1 MAEIITVI
9 NQKGGVGKTTVAVNL
24 SSFMS
29 EYFKKILLLDF
40 DPQSDASV
48 WMCKHYGGE
57 HTGYKTSPPPRI
69 EDILRFGL
77 QQSNLEDE
85 AFRRQLKQF
94 SKEAS
99 GNTEP
104 AVITTSL
111 NLDKIDREMTG
122 IGERKATAKLVDTI
136 KIISEDYDLVLI
148 DTAPYIS
155 NLHYIVVSASDYIL
169 IPITL
174 DATAIGGGGNV
185 ITLILSDV
193 IKYYNNPHVSVLGVL
208 INNYEKVSNI
218 SKAMEDMASE
228 VFGELIFKTRIK
240 SAVKLR
246 ELPLLN
252 STLDKIYPKLPLS
265 QDFKNLAEEIYERM
279 RGRRPRA
286 TTD

>member
-1 MAEIITVI
+1 MAMILTVI

-29 EYFKKILLLDF
+29 EYFQKILLLDF

-48 WMCKHYGGE
+48 WLCKDYGDSVGQLNAQ
-57 HTGYKTSPPPRI
+57 HQRPKI
-69 EDILRFGL
+69 EDILQFGL
-77 QQSNLEDE
+77 KNDLDDSAVKQE
-85 AFRRQLKQF
+85 LKAL
-94 SKEAS
+94 SLAAVS
-99 GNTEP
+99 GITP

-111 NLDKIDREMTG
+111 NLDRIDREMTG
-122 IGERKATAKLVDTI
+122 IGERKAAAKLIETI

-185 ITLILSDV
+185 INLILSDV
-193 IKYYNNPHVSVLGVL
+193 RKYYNNPDVSVIGVL

-218 SKAMEDMASE
+218 SKAMEDMALE
-228 VFGELIFKTRIK
+228 VFGDLIFKTRIK

-246 ELPLLN
+246 ELPILN
-252 STLDKIYPKLPLS
+252 STLDKVYPKLPLS
-265 QDFKNLAEEIYERM
+265 QDFKDLALEIFSRM
-279 RGRRPRA
+279 Q
-286 TTD
+286 T